1 MKKTVLLPLFGF
13 ALVVALSLTAC
24 SSKLTNEN
32 LTKVKTGMS
41 ASEVEALLGKPAS
54 IETSETLGIRATTYY
69 YKAGGAEVKISFLND
84 GVMVKEGSFK

>member
-1 MKKTVLLPLFGF
+1 MEVMKKVPFLFLI
-13 ALVVALSLTAC
+13 AATLLVVAC

-41 ASEVEALLGKPAS
+41 VSEVESLLGKPAK

-69 YKAGGAEVKISFLND
+69 YKSSSGEVKVSFLND
-84 GVMVKEGSFK
+84 GVMVKEGTFK